1 MTEFEPLRSQPTA
14 NLGPRTAQGHHQDVP
29 DGHQE
34 ARHAIE
40 TTSPGRGNPPGP
52 PGAVAAAAELPVDP
66 ARVRRMPINYSL

>member
-34 ARHAIE
+34 ARHAVE
-40 TTSPGRGNPPGP
+40 TTSPGRETRPGP
-52 PGAVAAAAELPVDP
+52 REPWRPAAELPVDP
-66 ARVRRMPINYSL
+66 ARVPRMPINYSL